1 MLGDEEILPD
11 IQHNS
16 FILPVEEPY
25 KFVNVNERQAYS
37 KFHYE
42 FSYDENGNCTIQK
55 CASRVLTNP
64 I

>member
-1 MLGDEEILPD
+1 MLDEEILPD

-16 FILPVEEPY
+16 FILPMEEPY
-25 KFVNVNERQAYS
+25 ELVNKKKRQAYS
-37 KFHYE
+37 RFHYE
-42 FSYDENGNCTIQK
+42 CSYDKNGNCTIQK